1 MRASLD
7 GRRGAARMLVL
18 TVLFTL
24 AATVCHHRE
33 AAALGK
39 AAAPAAADR
48 PTASAE
54 ALAEA
59 SARQAPAVV
68 EGRVRVALLLPLS
81 GPRAE
86 IGRSLLD
93 AALLAQFS
101 FADGSFVLMPFDTAG
116 SAAGGARAARSAV
129 AAGAGLIIGPVFS
142 EVVAAAAPA
151 ALEAGVNML
160 AFSNDSAVARPGVY
174 LAGLLPETQIAR
186 IVRYA
191 LRQGLRRFAA
201 LLPAGAFGQRV
212 GDALGTA
219 LAGTGGRLVVTHRF
233 GAGAGEARKAVRA
246 LSVARDGS
254 LRFEALVVAAAG
266 DRLSEVA
273 AQLGYFDLD
282 AAQVRFLG
290 FARWSS
296 PRTGQEPALVGS
308 WFAGVPPARAAE
320 FRKSFEDMFGSQPH
334 PLAAAAYDMTA
345 LAAIRAPAARQAPFD
360 RDMLT
365 DAAGFAG
372 AGGVF
377 RFLANGKSEHLLE
390 IREVGPRGSRV
401 LEPAGRAFGS
411 DGR

>member
-1 MRASLD
+1 
-7 GRRGAARMLVL
+7 MLVL
-18 TVLFTL
+18 AVLLTL
-24 AATVCHHRE
+24 AAAVCHHRE
-33 AAALGK
+33 AAALDK
-39 AAAPAAADR
+39 AAPAER
-48 PTASAE
+48 
-54 ALAEA
+54 LVEA
-59 SARQAPAVV
+59 SARQTAVEGSARQTAV

-81 GPRAE
+81 GPHAE
-86 IGRSLLD
+86 LGGSLLD

-101 FADGSFVLMPFDTAG
+101 FADGGFVLMPFDTEG

-174 LAGLLPETQIAR
+174 LAGLLPETQVAR

-201 LLPAGAFGQRV
+201 LLPAGAFGERIS
-212 GDALGTA
+212 GALAAA
-219 LAGTGGRLVVTHRF
+219 LAGTGGRLVVTRRF
-233 GAGAGEARKAVRA
+233 GAAAGEARKAVRA
-246 LSVARDGS
+246 LSAAWDGS
-254 LRFEALVVAAAG
+254 LRFEALVVAASG

-273 AQLGYFDLD
+273 AQLGHFDLD
-282 AAQVRFLG
+282 AARVRFLG
-290 FARWSS
+290 LADWSS

-308 WFAGVPPARAAE
+308 WFPGVPQARAAE
-320 FRKSFEDMFGSQPH
+320 FRKSFEDMFGAQPH
-334 PLAAAAYDMTA
+334 SLAAVAYDMAA
-345 LAAIRAPAARQAPFD
+345 LAAIWAPAAGEAPFE
-360 RDMLT
+360 RAMLT

-377 RFLANGKSEHLLE
+377 RFLASGMSQHLLE
-390 IREVGPRGSRV
+390 IREVDARGSRV

-411 DGR
+411 GGR